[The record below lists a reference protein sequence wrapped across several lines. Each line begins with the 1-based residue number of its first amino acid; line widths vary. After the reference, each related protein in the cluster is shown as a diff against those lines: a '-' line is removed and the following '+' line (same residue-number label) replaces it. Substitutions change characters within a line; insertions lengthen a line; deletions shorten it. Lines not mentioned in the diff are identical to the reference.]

1 MLDDE
6 GGAVP
11 DHSCATV
18 EDVQHLGQSPDEIG
32 ARIAELM
39 RRKAEASR
47 VLLECDF
54 EAAKLLAIMQ
64 DQHGYKG
71 KRYAQFA
78 LAHGVAT
85 RTDAYDLLELN
96 EAGEEVLAP
105 PEATTDPYYEYP
117 SWRQVWRSIKDRDKA
132 RDSYWLTPPALYA
145 ELDAEFLFDHDPFPC
160 PLPEGFD
167 ALIQEWG
174 LRNYVNLPFR
184 ADDVVGGTGPTAGVR
199 KAIEQQQKGK
209 LSAIVLPVPDYVI
222 RLLEAGAE
230 IRPLGRIK
238 FLDVVTHRPAPH
250 PPCVAL
256 FILRPQPSA
265 ANDNHLP
272 SDKQENLHE

>member
-105 PEATTDPYYEYP
+105 PEATTDPYYRYP

-132 RDSYWLTPPALYA
+132 RDA
-145 ELDAEFLFDHDPFPC
+145 
-160 PLPEGFD
+160 
-167 ALIQEWG
+167 
-174 LRNYVNLPFR
+174 
-184 ADDVVGGTGPTAGVR
+184 TG
-199 KAIEQQQKGK
+199 
-209 LSAIVLPVPDYVI
+209 
-222 RLLEAGAE
+222 
-230 IRPLGRIK
+230 
-238 FLDVVTHRPAPH
+238 
-250 PPCVAL
+250 
-256 FILRPQPSA
+256 
-265 ANDNHLP
+265 
-272 SDKQENLHE
+272 